1 MGEKMRLD
9 KLLSNMGLGSRKE
22 MNDALRY
29 GWVKVN
35 GVVMKYGKEKVDVE
49 TDEILYEGKPVKY
62 QKYATLIMNKPQ
74 GVISATDDHR
84 HQTVVDLLEEPWCN
98 MNLFP
103 VGRLDI
109 DTEGLLILS
118 NDGALSHN
126 LLSPKKHV
134 PKTYYAKIDKP
145 VDDKDIEM
153 FASGVTLE
161 DDYLCKPAELK
172 VIDVNE
178 SGISEIE
185 LVIYEGKFHQVK
197 RMFESVGKNV
207 IYLKRIKM
215 GALELDPAL
224 ALGEY
229 RELTAD
235 EMELLQMK

>member
-22 MNDALRY
+22 MNDALRN

-49 TDEILYEGKPVKY
+49 TDEVFFDGKPVKY

-84 HQTVVDLLEEPWCN
+84 HQTVVDLLEEPWFN
-98 MNLFP
+98 MSLFP

-109 DTEGLLILS
+109 DTEGLIILT

-134 PKTYYAKIDKP
+134 PKTYYAKIDQP
-145 VDDKDIEM
+145 VDEKDIEI
-153 FASGVTLE
+153 FAKGVTL
-161 DDYLCKPAELK
+161 DDEYLCKPAELK
-172 VIDVNE
+172 VIQVDE
-178 SGISEIE
+178 AGISDIE

-215 GALELDPAL
+215 GGLELDPEL
-224 ALGEY
+224 MLGEY
-229 RELTAD
+229 RELTEE
-235 EMELLQMK
+235 EMELLKTK

>member
-9 KLLSNMGLGSRKE
+9 KLLSNMGLGSRSE
-22 MNDALRY
+22 MNDALRN

-35 GVVMKYGKEKVDVE
+35 GIVMKYGKEKVDVE
-49 TDEILYEGKPVKY
+49 TDEVMYEGKPVKY

-109 DTEGLLILS
+109 DTEGLIILT

-145 VDDKDIEM
+145 VDEKDIEI

-207 IYLKRIKM
+207 VYLKRIKM

-224 ALGEY
+224 EFGEY
-229 RELTAD
+229 RELTEV
-235 EMELLQMK
+235 EMELLSKK